1 LYCLCEHF
9 FTDYFSFFFPIFT
22 WTVHFLGIFT
32 WIVKFVFHFLQFFFV
47 FIYFLHYLH
56 EESFSFLHCFYYCV
70 TIHMNSEPFFTIHII
85 FFLLLQ
91 LMSLFKWIVHLFSI
105 FFHYSHDQCNFQNCL
120 HGENFFIFFP
130 AIVLHY
136 SHQQSILVKKFQH
149 YSHSW
154 TNSSNNDLAC
164 CMYIKKKLKLLS
176 VSLCKSTV
184 KRWAVLFF
192 YYYYYYFS
200 LFFCFYFFPIFFV
213 FFFFFFSFCFFC
225 FYFLFICFPFFSV
238 FIFYFFLFSFFFWF
252 SIAFMG
258 FFLLFSLCIFLLMN
272 FFLFNLVC

>member
-1 LYCLCEHF
+1 MKNLFLFCIV
-9 FTDYFSFFFPIFT
+9 FTIVSLFI
-22 WTVHFLGIFT
+22 
-32 WIVKFVFHFLQFFFV
+32 WIV
-47 FIYFLHYLH
+47 
-56 EESFSFLHCFYYCV
+56 
-70 TIHMNSEPFFTIHII
+70 NPFFTIHII

-120 HGENFFIFFP
+120 HGDISFIFFP

-200 LFFCFYFFPIFFV
+200 LFFCFYFFPIFLSSS
-213 FFFFFFSFCFFC
+213 FSFFLFVFFC
-225 FYFLFICFPFFSV
+225 FYFLFIFFPFFSV

-258 FFLLFSLCIFLLMN
+258 FFFAFFFVYFSFN
-272 FFLFNLVC
+272 EFFFV

>member
-1 LYCLCEHF
+1 MYCLCEHF

-47 FIYFLHYLH
+47 FIFFLHYLH

-120 HGENFFIFFP
+120 HGDIFFIFFP

-154 TNSSNNDLAC
+154 TNSSNNNLAC
-164 CMYIKKKLKLLS
+164 CMYIVTKASPYRRSWKDPWSCIMWEFDGETRAFLR
-176 VSLCKSTV
+176 VRQTQEEVWHSTI
-184 KRWAVLFF
+184 RCTT
-192 YYYYYYFS
+192 S
-200 LFFCFYFFPIFFV
+200 
-213 FFFFFFSFCFFC
+213 
-225 FYFLFICFPFFSV
+225 
-238 FIFYFFLFSFFFWF
+238 
-252 SIAFMG
+252 MERG
-258 FFLLFSLCIFLLMN
+258 E
-272 FFLFNLVC
+272 

>member
-1 LYCLCEHF
+1 LRVVTIICIVYVNIFLQIIF
-9 FTDYFSFFFPIFT
+9 LFSFQYS
-22 WTVHFLGIFT
+22 HLGIFT

-47 FIYFLHYLH
+47 FIFFLHYLH

-120 HGENFFIFFP
+120 HGDIFFIFFP

-149 YSHSW
+149 NSHSW

-184 KRWAVLFF
+184 KRWAVLV
-192 YYYYYYFS
+192 YYYYYYFFS
-200 LFFCFYFFPIFFV
+200 LFFCFYFFPFFLSSS
-213 FFFFFFSFCFFC
+213 FSFFSV
-225 FYFLFICFPFFSV
+225 FIFFPFFSV
-238 FIFYFFLFSFFFWF
+238 FLFLFFIFFCFYFFF
-252 SIAFMG
+252 G
-258 FFLLFSLCIFLLMN
+258 FL
-272 FFLFNLVC
+272 